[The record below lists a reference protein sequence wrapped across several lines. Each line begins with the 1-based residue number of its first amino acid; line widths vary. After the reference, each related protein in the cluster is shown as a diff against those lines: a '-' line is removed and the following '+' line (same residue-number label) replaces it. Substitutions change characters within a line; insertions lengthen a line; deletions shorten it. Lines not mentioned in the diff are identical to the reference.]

1 MANNVITVNVSN
13 DVSTVSVSDTG
24 LRGRPGLVC
33 VSNDVSTVLVSDTGL
48 RGRPGLV
55 WRGEFSATVNYY
67 VGNAVSFQESSYI
80 VTAYSVASTTTP
92 DVSANFS
99 ALAIGSGTYVLLIQ
113 LCMILKQ

>member
-1 MANNVITVNVSN
+1 MANNVITVN
-13 DVSTVSVSDTG
+13 
-24 LRGRPGLVC
+24 

-99 ALAIGSGTYVLLIQ
+99 ALAIGSGTYVLPDSVVHDTETIDGGVY
-113 LCMILKQ
+113 